1 MPSLIRFLVF
11 LGVLAGLAYGGMFAL
26 VMMVEPQTR
35 EMTVRVPT
43 DRLTLEEPASAPL
56 TGTIPAGQ

>member
-26 VMMVEPQTR
+26 VTLVEPTTR

-43 DRLTLEEPASAPL
+43 DRLTLEEPASPPL
-56 TGTIPAGQ
+56 TGTVSPGQ